1 MLQPHLTSLCSC
13 VGAFFYQQEV
23 SVCRCSGIV
32 YLASQKKRIGQ
43 VGQTGQKSVCPTCL
57 NFQRTLKA
65 SSRRFVVHLSTST
78 KKASTAPA
86 SFVLASASG
95 GEQSTVD
102 SSAEAS

>member
-1 MLQPHLTSLCSC
+1 MLQPRLTSLCSC
-13 VGAFFYQQEV
+13 AGAFFFINKESLFAGV
-23 SVCRCSGIV
+23 AVLSILPR
-32 YLASQKKRIGQ
+32 KKRIGQ
-43 VGQTGQKSVCPTCL
+43 VGQSDFCPACPTCL

-78 KKASTAPA
+78 KKDSTAPA